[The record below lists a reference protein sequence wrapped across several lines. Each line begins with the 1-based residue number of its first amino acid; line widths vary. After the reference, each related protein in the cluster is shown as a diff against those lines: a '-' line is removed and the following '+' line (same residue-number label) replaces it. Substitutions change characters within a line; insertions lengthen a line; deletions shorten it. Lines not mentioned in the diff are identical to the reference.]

1 MTKQKT
7 AKLDLNGQKV
17 TIIDEVVAMLG
28 FRADA
33 EAIDRV
39 KEKLE
44 DLDRELLS
52 RSASHGP

>member
-7 AKLDLNGQKV
+7 AKLDLNGQEA
-17 TIIDEVVAMLG
+17 TIIDEVVAKLG

-33 EAIDRV
+33 QALNRV
-39 KEKLE
+39 KQRLE
-44 DLDRELLS
+44 DFDRELLS

>member
-7 AKLDLNGQKV
+7 AKLDLGGQEA
-17 TIIDEVVAMLG
+17 TIIDELVAELG
-28 FRADA
+28 FKADA
-33 EAIDRV
+33 EALDRV